1 VFRHAAVPFV
11 ALLFGLVIAGC
22 GDDDA
27 PGAADAGSAVST
39 RGGSADHGD
48 GDHGDPSP
56 VPEGARHVPV
66 AARSFAYEPAEIRV
80 VVGEPIAIVLSS
92 EDTLHDFV
100 VDEVDAHVS
109 AAAGE
114 TQVGGFRATEPGRY
128 RYSCTVAGH
137 REAGME
143 GTLVVEAAA

>member
-1 VFRHAAVPFV
+1 VSVLITV
-11 ALLFGLVIAGC
+11 VFGLAVAAC

-27 PGAADAGSAVST
+27 PGAADADSAAATTGV
-39 RGGSADHGD
+39 SADHGD

-66 AARSFAYEPAEIRV
+66 AARSFAYEPAEISV

-109 AAAGE
+109 AASEE
-114 TQVGGFRATEPGRY
+114 TQVGGFRATKPGRY
-128 RYSCTVAGH
+128 RYYCTVAGH